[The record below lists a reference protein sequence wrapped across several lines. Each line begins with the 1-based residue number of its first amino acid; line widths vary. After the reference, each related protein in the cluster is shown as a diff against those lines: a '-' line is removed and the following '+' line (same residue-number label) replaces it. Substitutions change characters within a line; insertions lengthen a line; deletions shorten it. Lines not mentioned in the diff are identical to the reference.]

1 MPEET
6 GLHREGEVYSGA
18 GSAGSESGKG
28 GHEPKTVGQ
37 KKGVGA
43 QPGV

>member
-6 GLHREGEVYSGA
+6 GSQREVHSGA
-18 GSAGSESGKG
+18 GSAGSNSGKG
-28 GHEPKTVGQ
+28 GHEPKTIGQ

-43 QPGV
+43 LPGV